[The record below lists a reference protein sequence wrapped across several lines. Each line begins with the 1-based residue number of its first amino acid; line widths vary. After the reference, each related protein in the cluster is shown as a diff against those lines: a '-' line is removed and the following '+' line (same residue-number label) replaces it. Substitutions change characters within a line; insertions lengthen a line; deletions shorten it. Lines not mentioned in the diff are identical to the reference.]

1 MMNLIIFIGIFRAGG
16 DTRFALLLDGLI
28 IWLVGVPLTAYGA
41 FVLHLP
47 VYLVYLL
54 TMSEEIVKWS
64 LGLWRFFSRKWI
76 HNLADTVAKVPLLE
90 DQRASD

>member
-16 DTRFALLLDGLI
+16 DTRFALLLDGFI

-47 VYLVYLL
+47 VYLVFLL

-64 LGLWRFFSRKWI
+64 LGLWRFFSHRWI
-76 HNLADTVAKVPLLE
+76 HNLAETVAEVPLLQ
-90 DQRASD
+90 DSGTTQ